1 MNRFYFYITTAKLAF
16 FFDKIGSFYLKVITI
31 IYIYARYIFISQI
44 ESNMRNKTKLF
55 IFLALFFVSAV
66 AQGQDSLKIIFAG
79 DLMGHGGQIKAAQT
93 ADGRYDYSPCW
104 KFIKDYVQSSDLA
117 IANFELTLA
126 GPPYKGYPQFSSP
139 DQVLVDA
146 CNAGFD
152 IFTTVNNHCMDGGKK
167 GFMRTLYVFDSL
179 GVPHLGTYR
188 NTEEREKGHP
198 MMVERNGFKL
208 GLVTYTYGTNGLP
221 VPDPLVVNM
230 IDTAQMK
237 ADLAKAKELGA
248 EYRIALIHWG
258 EEYHTKAN
266 AEQEMLAKLLLDN
279 GADIVI
285 GGHPHVVQNATMDA
299 LPENDITPQI
309 AVYSMGNLV
318 SNQRDINTDGGI
330 MIELTLK
337 KNAQASKVSGNQSIQ
352 QECLYMPYWVYRGE
366 YDGLYQYYILPS
378 NDACHNPEKYQ
389 LPPADLKALTVFDEN
404 TRLRLQGQ
412 LKERLYYWM
421 P

>member
-1 MNRFYFYITTAKLAF
+1 MSKNPKTTVRPHTRVWPH
-16 FFDKIGSFYLKVITI
+16 SI
-31 IYIYARYIFISQI
+31 IRLS
-44 ESNMRNKTKLF
+44 T
-55 IFLALFFVSAV
+55 FLALITAAVSLQA
-66 AQGQDSLKIIFAG
+66 QDSLKIIFAG
-79 DLMGHGGQIKAAQT
+79 DLMGHGGQIKAALT
-93 ADGRYDYSPCW
+93 EDGKYDYTPCF
-104 KFIKDYVQSSDLA
+104 KFIAPYLQSAHLA

-139 DQVLVDA
+139 DQLLVDA

-188 NTEEREKGHP
+188 NAEEREKNHP

-237 ADLAKAKELGA
+237 ADLARVKELGA
-248 EYRIALIHWG
+248 EYTIALIHWG
-258 EEYHTKAN
+258 EEYQTKAN
-266 AEQEMLAKLLLDN
+266 AEQEMLAKLLLEN

-299 LPENDITPQI
+299 LPQNDITPQI
-309 AVYSMGNLV
+309 VVYSMGNLV

-330 MIELTLK
+330 MIELTLRRVASGQRPVAMGH
-337 KNAQASKVSGNQSIQ
+337 AQSQSAVKLSNSQEIQ
-352 QECLYMPYWVYRGE
+352 QQCLYMPYWVYRGE
-366 YDGLYQYYILPS
+366 YEGLYQYYILPS

-404 TRLRLQGQ
+404 TRLRLKNSG
-412 LKERLYYWM
+412 LEEREYVWEK
-421 P
+421 

>member
-1 MNRFYFYITTAKLAF
+1 MKKL
-16 FFDKIGSFYLKVITI
+16 V
-31 IYIYARYIFISQI
+31 
-44 ESNMRNKTKLF
+44 LF
-55 IFLALFFVSAV
+55 ILLAVVGLAAV
-66 AQGQDSLKIIFAG
+66 AQTDSTSTLKIIFAG
-79 DLMGHGGQIKAAQT
+79 DLMGHGGQIKAAMT
-93 ADGRYDYSPCW
+93 EEGKYDYTPCF
-104 KFIKDYVQSSDLA
+104 KFISEYVQSANLA

-146 CNAGFD
+146 NNAGFD

-167 GFMRTLYVFDSL
+167 GFLRTLKVFDSL

-188 NTEEREKGHP
+188 NAEERAKEHP
-198 MMVERNGFKL
+198 MIMERNGFRL

-221 VPDPLVVNM
+221 VPDPLVVNF

-248 EYRIALIHWG
+248 EYTIALIHWG
-258 EEYHTKAN
+258 IEYQTKAN
-266 AEQEMLAKLLLDN
+266 EEQESLAKLLLEN

-309 AVYSMGNLV
+309 VVYSMGNLV

-330 MIELTLK
+330 MVELTLK
-337 KNAQASKVSGNQSIQ
+337 KSGQRTAGSRQRIE
-352 QECLYMPYWVYRGE
+352 QECRYMPYWVYRGE
-366 YDGLYQYYILPS
+366 YEGLYQYYILPS
-378 NDACHNPEKYQ
+378 YDACHNPEKYQ
-389 LPPADLKALTVFDEN
+389 LPAADLKALTIFDEN

-412 LKERLYYWM
+412 LKERQYIWQ